1 MPNRV
6 NYLFRRRSA
15 VAGRRCLPMI
25 LATAVLILFLQA
37 ACSKKAP
44 VPAAAASAIRVALL
58 PFDTPMENQE
68 FRWTAMAGP
77 VLMAKASASTSDLEI
92 TPLWQTM
99 STVIASAG
107 ASRTFNEETAASTAV
122 WLGAKWAVMGTI
134 KPVRSSLALT
144 MDFIPSKTN
153 EVAFRY
159 MKTRKMDTLEP
170 AFLEAVRQFLR
181 YQAARPVLMK
191 KTRETGVES
200 LKELAEALD
209 REYGWF
215 KEAEPGKAQEVVAR
229 LARTDMRLAR
239 LLFNPGVYP
248 VLAEGK

>member
-1 MPNRV
+1 
-6 NYLFRRRSA
+6 
-15 VAGRRCLPMI
+15 
-25 LATAVLILFLQA
+25 
-37 ACSKKAP
+37 
-44 VPAAAASAIRVALL
+44 
-58 PFDTPMENQE
+58 
-68 FRWTAMAGP
+68 
-77 VLMAKASASTSDLEI
+77 
-92 TPLWQTM
+92 
-99 STVIASAG
+99 
-107 ASRTFNEETAASTAV
+107 
-122 WLGAKWAVMGTI
+122 
-134 KPVRSSLALT
+134 
-144 MDFIPSKTN
+144 
-153 EVAFRY
+153 